1 MRIVSRPRG
10 ARTVQEIVIGDLM
23 LRPWR
28 VEDAAVLNIAITQ
41 CLDHLRPWMPWIA
54 AEPLPVDERR
64 ALITKWQTEREA
76 GGDIVFG
83 MFVGDDIVGGCGLHR
98 RIGPNALEIGYW
110 VHVNHVRKGYATTAS
125 AALTSLAFTFPE
137 VDAVEI
143 HHDQANTASEG
154 VPRKLGYAY
163 VGEQA
168 RDVQAPSETG
178 IQRVWRMRRAD
189 WPSVRESVSG

>member
-1 MRIVSRPRG
+1 
-10 ARTVQEIVIGDLM
+10 VQEIVIGDLM